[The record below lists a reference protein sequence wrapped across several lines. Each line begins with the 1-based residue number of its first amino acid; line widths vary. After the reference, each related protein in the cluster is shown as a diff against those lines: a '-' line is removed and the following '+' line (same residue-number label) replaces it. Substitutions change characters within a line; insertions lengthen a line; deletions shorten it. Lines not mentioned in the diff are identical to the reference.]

1 MNPDVVDQS
10 FQHRSI
16 RRPGSASSDS
26 GHPDHSG
33 SDHFVPDH
41 PGHPGRDHG
50 PRAVDVDSSDPRPV
64 SRLRQRRYLRRSRFG
79 PLAQPGRGGSHRSGV
94 GVQAQNLVRTPMV
107 TPKAM
112 SVNPRSL
119 VRRLWW
125 THLLPNLHHR
135 HHHLRALLQG
145 ENGFDRPWIHD
156 GDDSG
161 LPRLRQIDLRLRS
174 DPPRVSCWSTMKDC
188 SLVQRCFVTI
198 RRRWNHLPRVRVLE
212 LVRTQVCRTW
222 VSSLLIWHSHWR
234 IPSMARPAREVLASR
249 RCR

>member
-1 MNPDVVDQS
+1 MNPDVVGQS

-16 RRPGSASSDS
+16 PRPGSASSDP
-26 GHPDHSG
+26 GRPDHPG

-41 PGHPGRDHG
+41 PGRDHG
-50 PRAVDVDSSDPRPV
+50 RRAVDVDSSDPRPV
-64 SRLRQRRYLRRSRFG
+64 SRLRQRRCRRCSRFG
-79 PLAQPGRGGSHRSGV
+79 PLAQPGRGGNHRSGV
-94 GVQAQNLVRTPMV
+94 GVQAQNLVRTQMV

-125 THLLPNLHHR
+125 AYLHPNLHHR
-135 HHHLRALLQG
+135 HHHQRALLQG
-145 ENGFDRPWIHD
+145 ENGFDRLWIHG

-161 LPRLRQIDLRLRS
+161 LPRRRQIDLRRRS
-174 DPPRVSCWSTMKDC
+174 DPLRVSCWKTTMGYL
-188 SLVQRCFVTI
+188 LVQRCFVTI

-222 VSSLLIWHSHWR
+222 VSSLLIWHSQWR